1 MGALIEAIINFFKSL
16 FGGGDSAPAA
26 SLPSGGASA
35 SSSSVSSST
44 SDDDDDDSDDDDG
57 GSSDYAEENY
67 KELQQLIARVE
78 SGAVN
83 VNGVDWQDPKQIWIH
98 QFAIEE
104 AQGAGQTSD
113 QAAQARGFTNQ
124 DHFQTVLAYV
134 QAKWSR
140 LGVNDD
146 GEKDVIT
153 DDKFMNSAMEARM
166 GQMAGKQAAAAAA
179 DPTLLEPV
187 AGVTVEAWAAASAEL
202 SGLGAAASQAQVAE
216 VLAKHGM
223 DQAKYNAANE
233 GWQAKMQGDT
243 TAVIATKFGEAF
255 TNAKG
260 VSAGGAEPVSFE
272 RYCEVMAA
280 QEAWAEQ
287 GMDVNAQLRTVFSI
301 DAGTYGAW
309 AGYWSPKMGTDMALI
324 RQYDQFR
331 NKYLAKYKGA
341 SMDDDLS
348 L

>member
-1 MGALIEAIINFFKSL
+1 MGALINAIINFLKSL

-26 SLPSGGASA
+26 SLPTGGGGVASA
-35 SSSSVSSST
+35 SSVASSSSS
-44 SDDDDDDSDDDDG
+44 SDDDDDDGDD
-57 GSSDYAEENY
+57 DYAEENF

-83 VNGVDWQDPKQIWIH
+83 LNGIDWQDPKGIWIH

-104 AQGAGQTSD
+104 AQGQGQTSD
-113 QAAQARGFTNQ
+113 QGAQAQGYTDQ

-153 DDKFMNSAMEARM
+153 DDKFMNAAMEARM
-166 GQMAGKQAAAAAA
+166 GQMAGMQAAAAAA
-179 DPTLLEPV
+179 DPTLLQPV
-187 AGVTVEAWAAASAEL
+187 NGITVEAWAAASAEM
-202 SGLGAAASQAQVAE
+202 SGLGANASQAQVAE
-216 VLAKHGM
+216 MLAKHGM
-223 DQAKYNAANE
+223 DLAAYNGANT

-243 TAVIATKFGEAF
+243 TGVIATKFGEAF
-255 TNAKG
+255 TSAKG

-272 RYCEVMAA
+272 KFVEVMAA

-287 GMDVNAQLRTVFSI
+287 GMDVNAQLNAVFSI

-309 AGYWSPKMGTDMALI
+309 GGYWSPKMATDMALM

-331 NKYLAKYKGA
+331 DKYLAKYKGA
-341 SMDDDLS
+341 GMDDDLS